1 MRAAQLV
8 SYHQTMEQTATR
20 HPFPADLLEGM
31 NGDLIVFDG
40 VCVLCNGF
48 VRFLIKR
55 DKAGRFK
62 FMTAQSKTGEALY
75 ARLGKKC
82 GDYETYFFIA
92 DGVVYEKFDAVLE
105 VMARMG
111 WPWRAVKPL
120 RLLPLGLKNW
130 LYDRLARN
138 RYELFGKRDQ
148 CMVPD
153 ASVSAL
159 FEE

>member
-62 FMTAQSKTGEALY
+62 FMTAQSRTGEALY
-75 ARLGKKC
+75 ARLGKKS
-82 GDYETYFFIA
+82 GDYETYFSSPTGLSTKSSTLF
-92 DGVVYEKFDAVLE
+92 
-105 VMARMG
+105 
-111 WPWRAVKPL
+111 WR
-120 RLLPLGLKNW
+120 
-130 LYDRLARN
+130 
-138 RYELFGKRDQ
+138 
-148 CMVPD
+148 
-153 ASVSAL
+153 
-159 FEE
+159 